1 MQLSDHELKTFETV
15 QGSLVTWRRPSEAF
29 RDSGDGDSGAYQVF
43 CHEKYPGCR
52 MAFLMSDRYGGDFCR
67 CGSAVVRSAWQARYG
82 QLLYFNFSR
91 KPSCIEVKGRT
102 AEKIA
107 AACIFPDG
115 GDTMEVMLEL
125 DLRDTPEEIQK
136 EIYAEFEALV
146 DSILI
151 EDVTDRQPPAADPV
165 TDHQEEESTGKPAE
179 KPKKPVFLRAR
190 GWLSRL
196 ASMRRRR

>member
-15 QGSLVTWRRPSEAF
+15 QGSLVTCRLPSEAF
-29 RDSGDGDSGAYQVF
+29 RDGGGHSDAYRVF

-52 MAFLMSDRYGGDFCR
+52 MAFLISDRYGGGFR
-67 CGSAVVRSAWQARYG
+67 QCGSADVRSAWQARYG

-107 AACIFPDG
+107 AACVFPDG
-115 GDTMEVMLEL
+115 GDTMEVMLEI
-125 DLRDTPEEIQK
+125 DLRDTPEEVQK
-136 EIYAEFEALV
+136 EIYGEFEALV

-151 EDVTDRQPPAADPV
+151 EDAADRQPPAAPV
-165 TDHQEEESTGKPAE
+165 TDHGEEEPAE
-179 KPKKPVFLRAR
+179 KSAETPKKPVSLRVR
-190 GWLSRL
+190 EWLGRL
-196 ASMRRRR
+196 AAMRRRR

>member
-29 RDSGDGDSGAYQVF
+29 QDGGDGHSGAYQVF
-43 CHEKYPGCR
+43 CHKEYPGCR
-52 MAFLMSDRYGGDFCR
+52 MALLIGSRYGGGFYH
-67 CGSAVVRSAWQARYG
+67 CGSADVRSAWQARYG

-107 AACIFPDG
+107 AACVFPDS
-115 GDTMEVMLEL
+115 GDTMEVMLEI
-125 DLRDTPEEIQK
+125 DLRDTPEEVQK
-136 EIYAEFEALV
+136 EIYTEFETLV

-151 EDVTDRQPPAADPV
+151 EDVTDRQPPAAPV
-165 TDHQEEESTGKPAE
+165 ADHREEASAEKSAE
-179 KPKKPVFLRAR
+179 KPKKPVSLRIR
-190 GWLSRL
+190 GWIGRL
-196 ASMRRRR
+196 ASMLRRR